1 MHRRP
6 FRTVTV
12 PRWVVTQHAAQ
23 GCNMQRWIA
32 TCSAGL
38 QHAALGCNEGS
49 PGVPQTRS
57 TDERRRLPRRRSG
70 LAPTRRRRRRRPRRC
85 RRAILRRLT
94 LLSATNP
101 ERKASVP
108 PGTHRVLRLLTGVPK
123 SQARVL
129 PRPLMLIPVQMWEAC
144 DVATAAPRFI
154 LHRCDIGE
162 PAPVEMYSGCRC
174 GRGEPSPAQTW
185 QGQPPQCL
193 PAAVLHAVP
202 TVLAVLRHALRTA
215 DRRRRRNAAALGH
228 RWMLPR
234 CMAMP
239 WSRSAIRG
247 ASTRVD
253 LIRVA
258 LVRCCLEKKLLRLC
272 ANP

>member
-1 MHRRP
+1 ML
-6 FRTVTV
+6 
-12 PRWVVTQHAAQ
+12 
-23 GCNMQRWIA
+23 QR
-32 TCSAGL
+32 L
-38 QHAALGCNEGS
+38 HL
-49 PGVPQTRS
+49 
-57 TDERRRLPRRRSG
+57 
-70 LAPTRRRRRRRPRRC
+70 
-85 RRAILRRLT
+85 
-94 LLSATNP
+94 
-101 ERKASVP
+101 
-108 PGTHRVLRLLTGVPK
+108 
-123 SQARVL
+123 
-129 PRPLMLIPVQMWEAC
+129 
-144 DVATAAPRFI
+144 
-154 LHRCDIGE
+154 LHRCDIGG

-272 ANP
+272 ANPCVGEWVGERVCGCVGVWVRGCVSGCLGVWECERACGCVGVWVCACVHAHVPERPMVFRTSPCVRARPCSQQAVQGTPGTPGSAGTPGVPGSVALAHGRFRPSARRAL